1 MMKKIVSTA
10 ILVGGLTIGGATF
23 ADQEVESEIE
33 VVNENEAAVEVT
45 TESDLYDTI
54 RLIEEGEFDLTED
67 SKEKALLQDE
77 FAEKRE
83 NELETAIETGNE
95 EVVEKILEDQEQHLE
110 AIESILE
117 EAEAIGEDLT
127 ELEEVITE
135 IIAKRSRNL
144 LALLEREH
152 LPEQAKAGIRK
163 ALANQER
170 AMQRKTTKESE
181 SNEVAV
187 EEIEK
192 GEPVLVGN
200 EEEALDE
207 LKVENQTVSED
218 HREEALVKKNMKATN
233 KVERKVEKAE
243 QKYEKT
249 VQKAEQKLNKSVEK
263 ATKQNGKPK
272 EASQGKS
279 NNGAPDNKGPKN
291 QNPGQGK
298 DKGQAQG
305 KGNNR

>member
-10 ILVGGLTIGGATF
+10 ILVGGLTVGGATF
-23 ADQEVESEIE
+23 AEQEVESEVE
-33 VVNENEAAVEVT
+33 VGIENETTVEVT
-45 TESDLYDTI
+45 PESDLYDTI

-67 SKEKALLQDE
+67 SKEKALLQDQ

-95 EVVEKILEDQEQHLE
+95 EGIEKILEDQEKHLL

-117 EAEAIGEDLT
+117 EAEAIGEDLA

-135 IIAKRSRNL
+135 IVAKRSRNL

-170 AMQRKTTKESE
+170 AMERRAAKKTSE
-181 SNEVAV
+181 V
-187 EEIEK
+187 EEIK
-192 GEPVLVGN
+192 KVEPVLVEN
-200 EEEALDE
+200 IKEALNE
-207 LKVENQTVSED
+207 LKIENQTVSED
-218 HREEALVKKNMKATN
+218 PREEALVKKNMKANSN
-233 KVERKVEKAE
+233 KTEQKIERAEQKFDRTVEKAE
-243 QKYEKT
+243 QKLEK
-249 VQKAEQKLNKSVEK
+249 ALEK
-263 ATKQNGKPK
+263 ATKEN
-272 EASQGKS
+272 GKS
-279 NNGAPDNKGPKN
+279 NEADRGKSDTKGPNNEN
-291 QNPGQGK
+291 QG
-298 DKGQAQG
+298 QG

>member
-10 ILVGGLTIGGATF
+10 ILVGGLTVAGATF
-23 ADQEVESEIE
+23 AEQEVESEVE
-33 VVNENEAAVEVT
+33 VGIENEATVEVT
-45 TESDLYDTI
+45 PESDLYDTI

-95 EVVEKILEDQEQHLE
+95 EVIEKILEDQEQHLQ
-110 AIESILE
+110 AIENILE
-117 EAEAIGEDLT
+117 EAEAIGEDLA
-127 ELEEVITE
+127 ELEGVITE
-135 IIAKRSRNL
+135 IVAKRSRNL

-170 AMQRKTTKESE
+170 AMERRAAKKT
-181 SNEVAV
+181 NEV
-187 EEIEK
+187 EELEK
-192 GEPVLVGN
+192 VEPVLVENG
-200 EEEALDE
+200 EEALNE

-218 HREEALVKKNMKATN
+218 PREEALVKKNMKANTN
-233 KVERKVEKAE
+233 KTEQKIERAEQKFERTVEKAE
-243 QKYEKT
+243 QKLEK
-249 VQKAEQKLNKSVEK
+249 ALEK
-263 ATKQNGKPK
+263 ATKENEKLN
-272 EASQGKS
+272 EASRGKS
-279 NNGAPDNKGPKN
+279 DNVDPDTKGPKN
-291 QNPGQGK
+291 ENQS
-298 DKGQAQG
+298 QG